1 MRKPDLDKNIAF
13 VLSDVSRLMRKRFDK
28 RAAKLGLTRAQWRVL
43 AHIGLQEGINQTA
56 LADILEVENITLGRH
71 IDRLQDA
78 GWVERRRDPM
88 DRRAWRLSVTEKAH
102 PTLSQMQQ
110 ISLETRAEALQGLSA
125 AESDALLNAL
135 LRLKSNLLDQDPDPD
150 PKTEDAG

>member
-56 LADILEVENITLGRH
+56 SADILEVENITLGRH

-88 DRRAWRLSVTEKAH
+88 DRRAWRLYVTEKAH

>member
-88 DRRAWRLSVTEKAH
+88 DRRAWRLYVTEKAH